1 MAGMSWLP
9 NAVTIARCVLAI
21 IVGYAILDMD
31 TAIRAIRESG
41 PWLYIPFAVFLVT
54 AATDWLDGAL
64 ARGLD
69 AESSLGARLDPIAD
83 KLLTASSLL
92 ALCYIEGWALY
103 IAAPAVAI
111 IGRDFLLTAMR
122 EALGNPSTLK
132 VSRAAKWKTATA
144 LSSIGC
150 LLFGMAIS
158 YQASAAEAVE
168 PLWLVT
174 RGFLAIGI
182 AGLWITAVLSVIT
195 AVDYLSAAARDSR

>member
-1 MAGMSWLP
+1 MGLIWLP

-21 IVGYAILDMD
+21 IVGYTILDMD
-31 TAIRAIRESG
+31 TGMRAHRESG
-41 PWLYIPFAVFLVT
+41 AWLYLPFAVFLVT
-54 AATDWLDGAL
+54 AATDWLGGAL

-69 AESSLGARLDPIAD
+69 AESRLGARLDPIAD

-92 ALCYIEGWALY
+92 ALCYIEGWAIY
-103 IAAPAVAI
+103 VAVPSIAI

-122 EALGNPSTLK
+122 EALGNPSTLT

-144 LSSIGC
+144 LISIGC
-150 LLFGMAIS
+150 ILFGMAIS
-158 YQASAAEAVE
+158 YETNAAEAIE
-168 PLWLVT
+168 PAWLLT

-195 AVDYLSAAARDSR
+195 AVNYLSAAARDAR